1 LVALFSVLQLT
12 ASRIAEAKKEREE
25 TDTSEPESSIIRRK
39 QIEAFK
45 DPKYRKK
52 YGHLF
57 DLDRLE
63 EAADTE
69 D

>member
-1 LVALFSVLQLT
+1 MKT
-12 ASRIAEAKKEREE
+12 G
-25 TDTSEPESSIIRRK
+25 TSESDTSIIRRK

-57 DLDRLE
+57 NLDRLD
-63 EAADTE
+63 EAVDAE

>member
-1 LVALFSVLQLT
+1 M
-12 ASRIAEAKKEREE
+12 E
-25 TDTSEPESSIIRRK
+25 TGTSEPETSIIRRK
-39 QIEAFK
+39 QIEALK

-57 DLDRLE
+57 DLDRLD
-63 EAADTE
+63 EAVDAE